1 MSKWRSLWG
10 KQFGVDPGNGD
21 LLGAT
26 TAGVQVP
33 LVRGPS
39 NRIVTFSTTN
49 ATVVRDTHAEK
60 VIRLSRAAGITVTL
74 PAASGSGSEY
84 RFQIPTSLSGT
95 TKIKAAS
102 SADVMVGHVQVDAS
116 LASNAPV
123 SFTAGTTADTISLN
137 GTTTGGKLGDY
148 FKLIDTAAGV
158 WHVEGFIR
166 ATGASATP
174 FVVSVS

>member
-1 MSKWRSLWG
+1 MAVAFTSL
-10 KQFGVDPGNGD
+10 FGRWFGINQANGD
-21 LLGAT
+21 LVGKD
-26 TAGVQVP
+26 GVTV
-33 LVRGPS
+33 VRGPG
-39 NRIVTFSTTN
+39 NKVVTISTTT
-49 ATVVRDTHAEK
+49 ATITRDSYDGK

-74 PAASGSGSEY
+74 PAATGTGAEY
-84 RFQIPTSLSGT
+84 RFVIPTSLSGT

-102 SADVMVGHVQVDAS
+102 ASDVMSGHCQVDAS
-116 LASNAPV
+116 LASNAPI

-148 FKLIDTAAGV
+148 FELIDTASGV

-166 ATGASATP
+166 STGAGATP

>member
-1 MSKWRSLWG
+1 MAVAFHSL
-10 KQFGVDPGNGD
+10 FGRWLGINQSNGD
-21 LLGAT
+21 LIGKDGSL
-26 TAGVQVP
+26 
-33 LVRGPS
+33 LVRAPG
-39 NRIVTFSTTN
+39 NRVVTLSTTL
-49 ATVVRDTHAEK
+49 ATITRDTYESK
-60 VIRLSRAAGITVTL
+60 IIRLSRAAGITVTL
-74 PAASGSGSEY
+74 PAATGTGSEY
-84 RFQIPTSLSGT
+84 EFRIPTSLSGT

-102 SADVMVGHVQVDAS
+102 SSDVLQGHVQVDAS

-148 FKLIDTAAGV
+148 FRLVDVASGV
-158 WHVEGFIR
+158 WHVEGFVR